1 MQEDHQFN
9 LLSGILIVATAVLW
23 GATDAGMKYF
33 SPPSNSKNANLLSYF
48 KSLLTTP
55 AYLVCLLLNQAGS
68 VLYYYCLATAPLSIV
83 SPVVNTGKV
92 LVNVVAGQ
100 LLGETPLS
108 AGKIIGLLI
117 LLSGIILQ
125 LTA

>member
-1 MQEDHQFN
+1 M
-9 LLSGILIVATAVLW
+9 
-23 GATDAGMKYF
+23 
-33 SPPSNSKNANLLSYF
+33 
-48 KSLLTTP
+48 
-55 AYLVCLLLNQAGS
+55 
-68 VLYYYCLATAPLSIV
+68 
-83 SPVVNTGKV
+83 VNTGKV

>member
-1 MQEDHQFN
+1 MQEDHQFS
-9 LLSGILIVATAVLW
+9 LLSGFLIVATAVLW

>member
-1 MQEDHQFN
+1 MVN
-9 LLSGILIVATAVLW
+9 TGKVLVNVVNK
-23 GATDAGMKYF
+23 KYF
-33 SPPSNSKNANLLSYF
+33 
-48 KSLLTTP
+48 
-55 AYLVCLLLNQAGS
+55 
-68 VLYYYCLATAPLSIV
+68 

>member
-1 MQEDHQFN
+1 MFILDEMQEDHQFS

-83 SPVVNTGKV
+83 R
-92 LVNVVAGQ
+92 
-100 LLGETPLS
+100 
-108 AGKIIGLLI
+108 
-117 LLSGIILQ
+117 
-125 LTA
+125 